1 MQPPPENR
9 YDAADRQRS
18 GGEAA
23 APYSNSGGNPAGP
36 SIQLPGMTSR
46 IALSDIRSNFSELS
60 NKFKNMMSLKSGM
73 SPSTIAGLFFL
84 LIVIVTLCY
93 LFITQNT
100 LHQTEKGSVNTIET
114 ARQLQSIKDANR
126 DQPLRNFYIK
136 TALNC
141 CCLGEWKNNYVDM
154 TALEYAIKQ
163 GYRCLDFEIY
173 SLNDVPI
180 VSASTKMKDFHHT
193 ETFNHL
199 NFTEVCTKINELA
212 FTQAPNKDD
221 PLCINLRIKSD
232 NKDVIFVKKI
242 IENIKTF
249 GNRLLGPEYN
259 YEYGGQNLGKEP
271 IKHFMG
277 KVIIMVD
284 ISNPIVKNNCPSK
297 DSDSCLHQYVNIGT
311 GSPFLHDLKYEM
323 NVKNAPNMNE
333 LIDHNK
339 KNMSIVF
346 PDPPFSV
353 NVNFNVAKA
362 FGCQLIGMMPLIK
375 DSNLKMYNKAFNEEG
390 SAFKLKPSELCYQ
403 PVVIETPSSQNP
415 ALSFA
420 TRNFTTDYSS
430 WSG

>member
-1 MQPPPENR
+1 MQPPENR
-9 YDAADRQRS
+9 YDAADRPRS
-18 GGEAA
+18 AA
-23 APYSNSGGNPAGP
+23 APYSNSGGNPAGL

-46 IALSDIRSNFSELS
+46 IALSDIKFNFSELS
-60 NKFKNMMSLKSGM
+60 NKFKSAFTASSSGVSLS
-73 SPSTIAGLFFL
+73 GLFFL
-84 LIVIVTLCY
+84 LIVIVTVGY
-93 LFITQNT
+93 LFVTQYT
-100 LHQTEKGSVNTIET
+100 LQQTEKGAVNTIET
-114 ARQLQSIKDANR
+114 ARQLQSIKEANR
-126 DQPLRNFYIK
+126 EQPLRNFYIK

-141 CCLGEWKNNYVDM
+141 CCLGEWKNNYVDI

-173 SLNDVPI
+173 SLNNVPI
-180 VSASTKMKDFHHT
+180 VGASTKMEDFHHT

-199 NFTEVCTKINELA
+199 NFADVCTKINELA

-221 PLCINLRIKSD
+221 PLLINLRIKSD
-232 NKDVIFVKKI
+232 NKDVNFVKKI
-242 IENIKTF
+242 IESIKTF
-249 GNRLLGPEYN
+249 GNKLLGPECN
-259 YEYGGQNLGKEP
+259 YEFGGYNLGRVP
-271 IKHFMG
+271 IKKFMG
-277 KVIIMVD
+277 KVIVMID
-284 ISNPIVKNNCPSK
+284 ISNPIVKTNCPSK
-297 DSDSCLHQYVNIGT
+297 DSNSDSCLHQYVNFGT

-346 PDPPFSV
+346 PDPPYTV

-375 DSNLKMYNKAFNEEG
+375 DPNLKLYNKVFNKEG

-403 PVVIETPSSQNP
+403 PVVVETPLAQNP

-420 TRNFTTDYSS
+420 TRNYKTDYSS